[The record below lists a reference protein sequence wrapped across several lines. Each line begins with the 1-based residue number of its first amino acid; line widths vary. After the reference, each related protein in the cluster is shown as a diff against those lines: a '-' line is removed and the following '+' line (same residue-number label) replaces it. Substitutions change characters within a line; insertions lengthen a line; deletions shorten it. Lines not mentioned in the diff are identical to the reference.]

1 MAELIAILV
10 VLWLLGIISVP
21 WLTMPHFPSLNI
33 LGFHLTITNLLVL
46 GILIWIAASLGGP
59 LRQIVWVLVVLWIL
73 SALGIIAI
81 GGLSNLL
88 VVGIVVGLVLSLLQ
102 KG

>member
-1 MAELIAILV
+1 MGELIAILV
-10 VLWLLGIISVP
+10 VLWLLGIINIP
-21 WLTMPHFPSLNI
+21 FLMKPHFPSLNI
-33 LGFHLTITNLLVL
+33 LGFNLTIEKLLIL
-46 GILIWIAASLGGP
+46 GVLIWIASSLGGP

-88 VVGIVVGLVLSLLQ
+88 VIGVVVGLILSLVQ
-102 KG
+102 K